1 MTASHLPG
9 ATAVIG
15 KPSLEISYDDGE
27 TWKRCDLT
35 RTGDGWRTSL
45 RAPKS
50 AGFATLRVTA
60 RDDAGNAVSRTITGA
75 SGLR

>member
-9 ATAVIG
+9 ATAAIG
-15 KPSLEISYDDGE
+15 KPSLEISYDDAP
-27 TWKRCDLT
+27 WKRCDLT

-50 AGFATLRVTA
+50 AGFATLGVTA
-60 RDDAGNAVSRTITGA
+60 RDDAGNAVSQTITRA
-75 SGLR
+75 FGLR